1 MVMDFWAQA
10 MHAARPLW
18 HPAVLLAQWG
28 RGSMWL
34 MDMAMDAPE
43 LTAVGLG

>member
-1 MVMDFWAQA
+1 MVVDFWAQA

-28 RGSMWL
+28 QGSMCP
-34 MDMAMDAPE
+34 MDMAMVAPE